1 MTLCHEDIAYDMIP
15 AWHGFNNIRRIMF
28 MSLGRHTILGSWSR
42 DTVSIYIRRVS
53 TCNASPKDE
62 SWILDPE
69 VELPRLSRMSRKPV
83 LMMRTFHARLK
94 SRICSS
100 ASVKSASNALLTSS
114 WILRKTP
121 RAKNSKTA
129 AFVLI
134 LCCCASQALALRMIV
149 QHPLWIWSNAPRRTI
164 LQQRMHLSQNVL
176 DFVNPPA
183 SLLPL
188 LDNSVIQLYGF
199 EEMSCDWPR
208 KIRPFCRWISV
219 DRYKFSDTELV
230 WGSCYDR

>member
-1 MTLCHEDIAYDMIP
+1 M
-15 AWHGFNNIRRIMF
+15 
-28 MSLGRHTILGSWSR
+28 
-42 DTVSIYIRRVS
+42 
-53 TCNASPKDE
+53 
-62 SWILDPE
+62 
-69 VELPRLSRMSRKPV
+69 
-83 LMMRTFHARLK
+83 
-94 SRICSS
+94 S

-134 LCCCASQALALRMIV
+134 LCCALRAHALRMIV
-149 QHPLWIWSNAPRRTI
+149 QCPHWIWSNAPRKTI

-199 EEMSCDWPR
+199 EEILCGWPGN
-208 KIRPFCRWISV
+208 IRPFCRWISV